1 MASGETRHDRATVV
15 AAVSSLAD
23 DAMVRG
29 DVAAM
34 EKHAHDLAQLAGE
47 DETLRYTADMYRI
60 SAAELVGEP
69 RRALQMVEPHWHHA
83 VDVGNPARQTEMGGY
98 LVDLLMELGRLR
110 EAEEV
115 AGNLGRLLNRVSHHQ
130 RRLAVGISVWQSRA
144 VIVDLRTQRGDW
156 RPALEQLME
165 GLDRAMP
172 HSQVTLNA
180 DLAERWARLA
190 GPNDAHVAVFGARSR
205 DVAEEVGC
213 PRCGEQA
220 ALVLAR
226 IAVTAGD
233 VEAGRLVLDSWS
245 RAEAATEV
253 HRWVHWG
260 RALVMTADGRVDDA
274 RPLFERLDNE
284 LAEVGAELD
293 RLWLL
298 LDRARVLARTAPTE
312 AAALLERLAQD
323 SDRVGATNIVAVA
336 RREMR
341 ALGVRSWRRTG
352 SVGIGLSDR
361 ERSVA
366 DLVAEGMS
374 NPEIAEQLFL
384 SRKTVE
390 RHVSHVLVKLRAR
403 NRTELAARWRHDSS
417 RSSG

>member
-1 MASGETRHDRATVV
+1 
-15 AAVSSLAD
+15 
-23 DAMVRG
+23 
-29 DVAAM
+29 
-34 EKHAHDLAQLAGE
+34 
-47 DETLRYTADMYRI
+47 
-60 SAAELVGEP
+60 
-69 RRALQMVEPHWHHA
+69 
-83 VDVGNPARQTEMGGY
+83 
-98 LVDLLMELGRLR
+98 
-110 EAEEV
+110 
-115 AGNLGRLLNRVSHHQ
+115 
-130 RRLAVGISVWQSRA
+130 
-144 VIVDLRTQRGDW
+144 
-156 RPALEQLME
+156 
-165 GLDRAMP
+165 
-172 HSQVTLNA
+172 
-180 DLAERWARLA
+180 
-190 GPNDAHVAVFGARSR
+190 
-205 DVAEEVGC
+205 
-213 PRCGEQA
+213 
-220 ALVLAR
+220 
-226 IAVTAGD
+226 
-233 VEAGRLVLDSWS
+233 
-245 RAEAATEV
+245 
-253 HRWVHWG
+253 
-260 RALVMTADGRVDDA
+260 
-274 RPLFERLDNE
+274 LFERLDNE